1 MSTPLCDFVRRYAEA
16 QPLRLHMPGHKGVS
30 LLGPEP
36 LDITE
41 IDGADELFAPSGIL
55 ADSEA
60 QASRAFGAPTLYSAG
75 GSTLC
80 IQAMLYLAMLSAAAA
95 GRRPHILAGRNAHK
109 AFLHAAALLD
119 IGITWLYPAGETPYY
134 ACPITPEQVSAA
146 LSADPRPTAVY
157 LTSPDYLG
165 GQVPLREIA
174 EVCRRA
180 GVLLLVDNAHG
191 AYLRFLPESQHP
203 LDLGADLCCDS
214 AHKTL
219 PVLTGGAYLHL
230 SPRLPAAL
238 RGRAHDAL
246 SLFGSSSPSYLILQ
260 SLDAMNDRFGAFR
273 GALSAFLPQ
282 AEELKAQLNADGWSL
297 TGEEPLK
304 LTLCPK
310 SRGYTGIEVARH
322 LESLGIFPEFYDP
335 DLVVLMLSPYCGR
348 PELDR
353 LRQALT
359 RLPPRP
365 AVTALPPPLPH
376 PVRVLSPREAL
387 CRPAER
393 LPLADCEGRISAA
406 AALSCPPAIP
416 LAVCGERIDR
426 EVLRCLRYY
435 GAEACTVLCEP
446 HKESRPFSAEKA

>member
-1 MSTPLCDFVRRYAEA
+1 MISTPVCDFVRDYAA
-16 QPLRLHMPGHKGVS
+16 SAPVRLHMPGHKGRGI
-30 LLGPEP
+30 LGCES

-41 IDGADELFAPSGIL
+41 IRGADDLYHPEGIL
-55 ADSEA
+55 ARSEEN
-60 QASRAFGAPTLYSAG
+60 ASRLFGCRTVYSAE
-75 GSTLC
+75 GSSLA
-80 IQAMLYLAMLSAAAA
+80 IRAMLYLAYTRS
-95 GRRPHILAGRNAHK
+95 GCKGKCLAGRNAHK
-109 AFLHAAALLD
+109 SFLHTAVLLD
-119 IGITWLYPAGETPYY
+119 FPISWLWAGDSYLSCPVTAETV
-134 ACPITPEQVSAA
+134 EAA
-146 LSADPRPTAVY
+146 ILEEKEKPFAVY

-165 GQVPLREIA
+165 NLAPVGEIA
-174 EVCRRA
+174 SVCHRY
-180 GVLLLVDNAHG
+180 GVPLLVDNAHG

-446 HKESRPFSAEKA
+446 HKESRPFSAERA